1 MTAVLEARALAK
13 RYGRTWALRDCAL
26 SIPGGHVVAL
36 VGPNGAGKSTL
47 LHIGVGLA
55 LPTEGT
61 VSVLGNTAPSDP
73 ESLARVGFVAQ
84 SAPLYQTFSVSDMLH
99 LGRAMNPRWDE
110 GYAQTRLARLGIQ
123 LERHVGRL
131 SGGQQAQVALS
142 LALAKRPDLLL
153 LDEPVADLDP
163 LARHEFMGELM
174 AAVAEHGISVVLSS
188 HAIAELERTC
198 DYLVLMSAG
207 KVQVAGDVASLVD
220 EHLLLA
226 GPAAGAEQA
235 AATRA
240 VVRRSETGKQ
250 ATLVV
255 RDPGLAARASD
266 QMGTTGVTQLPGT
279 AAGLPAGW
287 TERPLG
293 LEELILAYLREPEA
307 SALPGPHRLDLAE
320 EAGA

>member
-13 RYGRTWALRDCAL
+13 RYGRTWALRDCSFSL
-26 SIPGGHVVAL
+26 PGGHVVAL

-47 LHIGVGLA
+47 LHIAVGLA
-55 LPTEGT
+55 QPTDGA
-61 VSVLGNTAPSDP
+61 VSVLGNPAPSDP

-84 SAPLYQTFSVSDMLH
+84 SAPLYRTFSVADMLH
-99 LGRAMNPRWDE
+99 LGRAMNPRWDDA
-110 GYAQTRLARLGIQ
+110 YARARLARLGIPR
-123 LERHVGRL
+123 ERRISRL

-198 DYLVLMSAG
+198 DYLVLMSVG
-207 KVQVAGDVASLVD
+207 KVQVAGDVAGLVE
-220 EHLLLA
+220 EHRLLA
-226 GPAAGAEQA
+226 GPAANAAET
-235 AATRA
+235 AATRT
-240 VVRRSETGKQ
+240 VVRRSLAGKQ

-255 RDPGLAARASD
+255 RGPGD
-266 QMGTTGVTQLPGT
+266 H
-279 AAGLPAGW
+279 LPAGW
-287 TERPLG
+287 SERPLG

-307 SALPGPHRLDLAE
+307 SALPGPQRLTPSAGDDPRTGAE
-320 EAGA
+320 G

>member
-1 MTAVLEARALAK
+1 VTAVLEARALAK
-13 RYGRTWALRDCAL
+13 RYGRTWALRDCSL
-26 SIPGGHVVAL
+26 SIPGGRVVAL

-47 LHIGVGLA
+47 LHIAVGLA
-55 LPTEGT
+55 LPTEGV
-61 VSVLGNTAPSDP
+61 VSVLGNPAPSDP

-84 SAPLYQTFSVSDMLH
+84 SAPLYRTFSVCDMLH
-99 LGRAMNPRWDE
+99 LGRAMNPLWDE
-110 GYAQTRLARLGIQ
+110 GYALTRLTRLGIP
-123 LERHVGRL
+123 LERRVGRL

-207 KVQVAGDVASLVD
+207 KVQVAGDVATVID
-220 EHLLLA
+220 EHVLLT

-240 VVRRSETGKQ
+240 VVRRSKTGKQ

-255 RDPGLAARASD
+255 RDAGHAARVSGPVPTA
-266 QMGTTGVTQLPGT
+266 GATRLPGVAT
-279 AAGLPAGW
+279 GLPAGC

-307 SALPGPHRLDLAE
+307 SALPGPHPLDPLE
-320 EAGA
+320 EAGP

>member
-13 RYGRTWALRDCAL
+13 RYGRTWALRDCSL
-26 SIPGGHVVAL
+26 SIPSGHVVAL

-47 LHIGVGLA
+47 LHIAVGLA

-84 SAPLYQTFSVSDMLH
+84 SAPLYRTFSVSDMLH
-99 LGRAMNPRWDE
+99 LGRAMNQRWDE
-110 GYAQTRLARLGIQ
+110 GYAQTRLARLGIP
-123 LERHVGRL
+123 LERRVGRL

-235 AATRA
+235 AKTRA
-240 VVRRSETGKQ
+240 VVLRSETGKQ

-255 RDPGLAARASD
+255 RDTGLAARAADYTRTS
-266 QMGTTGVTQLPGT
+266 GVARLPGAT
-279 AAGLPAGW
+279 QGLPAGW

-293 LEELILAYLREPEA
+293 LEELILAYLREPDA

>member
-1 MTAVLEARALAK
+1 MTAVLEAKALAK
-13 RYGRTWALRDCAL
+13 RYGRTWALRDCTF

-47 LHIGVGLA
+47 LHIAVGLA
-55 LPTEGT
+55 QPTGGA
-61 VSVLGNTAPSDP
+61 VSVLGNPAPSDP
-73 ESLARVGFVAQ
+73 DSLARVGFVAQ
-84 SAPLYQTFSVSDMLH
+84 SAPLYRTFSVADMLH
-99 LGRAMNPRWDE
+99 LGRATNPRWDE
-110 GYAQTRLARLGIQ
+110 GYAHMRLARLGIP
-123 LERHVGRL
+123 LERHVGQL

-198 DYLVLMSAG
+198 DYLVLMGAG
-207 KVQVAGDVASLVD
+207 KVQVAGEVAALVE

-226 GPAAGAEQA
+226 GPAADA
-235 AATRA
+235 ADIAANCT
-240 VVRRSETGKQ
+240 VVRESVAGKQ

-255 RDPGLAARASD
+255 RG
-266 QMGTTGVTQLPGT
+266 GVT
-279 AAGLPAGW
+279 GLPAGW
-287 TERPLG
+287 TARPLG
-293 LEELILAYLREPEA
+293 LEELILAYLRDPAA
-307 SALPGPHRLDLAE
+307 SALPGPRPLDAPA

>member
-1 MTAVLEARALAK
+1 MTAVLEAKALAK
-13 RYGRTWALRDCAL
+13 RYGRTWALRDCTF

-47 LHIGVGLA
+47 LHIAVGLA
-55 LPTEGT
+55 QPTGGA
-61 VSVLGNTAPSDP
+61 VSVLGNRAPSDP
-73 ESLARVGFVAQ
+73 DSLARVGFVAQ
-84 SAPLYQTFSVSDMLH
+84 SAPLYRTFSVADMLH
-99 LGRAMNPRWDE
+99 LGRAMNPHWDE
-110 GYAQTRLARLGIQ
+110 GYAHTRLARLGIP
-123 LERHVGRL
+123 LERHVGQL

-198 DYLVLMSAG
+198 DYLVLMGAG
-207 KVQVAGDVASLVD
+207 KVQVAGEVAALVE

-226 GPAAGAEQA
+226 GPAADA
-235 AATRA
+235 ADIAAICT
-240 VVRRSETGKQ
+240 VVGESVAGRQ

-255 RDPGLAARASD
+255 RGR
-266 QMGTTGVTQLPGT
+266 VT
-279 AAGLPAGW
+279 GLPAGW
-287 TERPLG
+287 TARQLG
-293 LEELILAYLREPEA
+293 LEELILAYLRDPAA
-307 SALPGPHRLDLAE
+307 SALPGPHPLGASA